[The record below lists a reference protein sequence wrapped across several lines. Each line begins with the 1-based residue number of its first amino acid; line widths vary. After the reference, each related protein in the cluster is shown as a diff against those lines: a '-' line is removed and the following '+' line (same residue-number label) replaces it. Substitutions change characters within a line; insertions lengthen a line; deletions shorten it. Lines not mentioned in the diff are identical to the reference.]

1 MSKIFN
7 YTKGYD
13 VIKFDTIGACLPG
26 YASTLAPIFASFA
39 GIVAD
44 DYVENGQL
52 VKVVRDTTG
61 KMNALTIKG
70 IVANDAATAV
80 AGVVMSDLKGQHFI
94 NDSGVQYVYQT
105 AKGQTA
111 TVLRNGYIWVPVQNT
126 TPTITKGGTVYMRNV
141 AGAAS
146 TAQQYYPIGGIE
158 SVADSGKNVA
168 LTNFE
173 FTGLVGFPCTGQ
185 NNGTTTTGLTGRTA
199 QVKVSLGNL

>member
-94 NDSGVQYVYQT
+94 NDSGVQYDYQT

-111 TVLRNGYIWVPVQNT
+111 TVLRNGYIWVPVQNA
-126 TPTITKGGTVYMRNV
+126 TPTIAKGGAVYMRNK
-141 AGAAS
+141 AS
-146 TAQQYYPIGGIE
+146 TTNTALPIGGIE
-158 SVADSGKNVA
+158 SSAVSSENVA

>member
-111 TVLRNGYIWVPVQNT
+111 TVLRNGYIWVPVQNA
-126 TPTITKGGTVYMRNV
+126 TPTIAKGGAVYMRNK
-141 AGAAS
+141 AS
-146 TAQQYYPIGGIE
+146 ATNTALPIGGVE
-158 SVADSGKNVA
+158 SAAASGENVA

>member
-52 VKVVRDTTG
+52 VKVVRDTAE
-61 KMNALTIKG
+61 KMNALTIEG

-94 NDSGVQYVYQT
+94 NDSGVQYIYQT

-111 TVLRNGYIWVPVQNT
+111 TVLRNGYIWVPVQNA
-126 TPTITKGGTVYMRNV
+126 TPTIVKGGAVYMRNK
-141 AGAAS
+141 AS
-146 TAQQYYPIGGIE
+146 STNTALPIGGIE
-158 SVADSGKNVA
+158 SAALSGENVA

>member
-52 VKVVRDTTG
+52 VKVVRDTEE
-61 KMNALTIKG
+61 KMNALTIEG
-70 IVANDAATAV
+70 IVANDTATVV

-94 NDSGVQYVYQT
+94 NDGGVQYIYQT

-111 TVLRNGYIWVPVQNT
+111 TVLRNGYIWVPVQNA
-126 TPTITKGGTVYMRNV
+126 TPTIAKGGAVYMRNK
-141 AGAAS
+141 AS
-146 TAQQYYPIGGIE
+146 TTNTALPIGGIE
-158 SVADSGKNVA
+158 SASISGENVA

>member
-70 IVANDAATAV
+70 IVANDTATVV

-94 NDSGVQYVYQT
+94 NDSGIQYVYQT

-111 TVLRNGYIWVPVQNT
+111 TVLRNGYIWVPVQNA
-126 TPTITKGGTVYMRNV
+126 TPTIAKGGAVYMRNK
-141 AGAAS
+141 AS
-146 TAQQYYPIGGIE
+146 TTNTALPIGGIE
-158 SVADSGKNVA
+158 SSAVSNENVA

>member
-94 NDSGVQYVYQT
+94 NDSGVQYVYKT

-111 TVLRNGYIWVPVQNT
+111 TVLRNGYIWVPVQNA
-126 TPTITKGGTVYMRNV
+126 TPTIAKGGAVYMRNK
-141 AGAAS
+141 AS
-146 TAQQYYPIGGIE
+146 TTNTALPIGGIE
-158 SVADSGKNVA
+158 SSAVSGENVA

>member
-94 NDSGVQYVYQT
+94 NNSGVQYIYQT

-111 TVLRNGYIWVPVQNT
+111 TVLRNGYIWVPVQNA
-126 TPTITKGGTVYMRNV
+126 TPTIAKGGAVYMRNK
-141 AGAAS
+141 AS
-146 TAQQYYPIGGIE
+146 STNTALPIGGIE
-158 SVADSGKNVA
+158 SAAASGENVA

>member
-70 IVANDAATAV
+70 IVANDTATVV

-111 TVLRNGYIWVPVQNT
+111 TVLRNGYIWVPVQNA
-126 TPTITKGGTVYMRNV
+126 TPTIAKGGAVYMRNK
-141 AGAAS
+141 AS
-146 TAQQYYPIGGIE
+146 TTNTALPIGGIE
-158 SVADSGKNVA
+158 SAAASGENVA

>member
-111 TVLRNGYIWVPVQNT
+111 TVLRNGYIWVPVQNA
-126 TPTITKGGTVYMRNV
+126 TPTIAKGGAVYMRNK
-141 AGAAS
+141 AS
-146 TAQQYYPIGGIE
+146 TTNTALPIGGIE
-158 SVADSGKNVA
+158 SSAVSSENVA

>member
-39 GIVAD
+39 GIVSD

-52 VKVVRDTTG
+52 VKVVRDTEE
-61 KMNALTIKG
+61 KMNALTIEG
-70 IVANDAATAV
+70 IVANDTATVV

-94 NDSGVQYVYQT
+94 NDSGVQYIYQT

-111 TVLRNGYIWVPVQNT
+111 TVLRNGYIWVPVQNA
-126 TPTITKGGTVYMRNV
+126 TPTIAKGGAVYMRNK
-141 AGAAS
+141 AS
-146 TAQQYYPIGGIE
+146 TTNTALPIGGIE
-158 SVADSGKNVA
+158 SAAVSGENVA

>member
-111 TVLRNGYIWVPVQNT
+111 TVLRNGYIWVPVQT
-126 TPTITKGGTVYMRNV
+126 ATPTIAKGGAVYMRNK
-141 AGAAS
+141 AS
-146 TAQQYYPIGGIE
+146 TTNTALPIGGIE
-158 SVADSGKNVA
+158 SSAVSGENVA

>member
-111 TVLRNGYIWVPVQNT
+111 TVLRNGYIWVPVQNV
-126 TPTITKGGTVYMRNV
+126 TPTIAKGGAVYMRNK
-141 AGAAS
+141 AS
-146 TAQQYYPIGGIE
+146 TTNTALPIGGIE
-158 SVADSGKNVA
+158 SAAVSGENVA